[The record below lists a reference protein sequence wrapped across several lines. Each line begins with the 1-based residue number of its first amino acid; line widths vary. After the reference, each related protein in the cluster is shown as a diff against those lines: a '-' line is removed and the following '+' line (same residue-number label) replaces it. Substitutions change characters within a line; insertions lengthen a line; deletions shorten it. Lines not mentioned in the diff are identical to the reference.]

1 MISGDSKG
9 DGADG
14 VIVGGG
20 YSLGQRVLA
29 VIQTGQRKLS
39 QGSVNVH
46 SLDNIRAVLGLFGQS
61 ELCTFQRITSL
72 IDLVHNH
79 LIGKDDD
86 VIPRSFALAVTARV
100 VGVLQL
106 CLVDVA
112 VFAQNSVPV
121 QLRLVGNGNDRIS
134 SNTGNFF
141 QIIKYD
147 LKGAAIGRAGIDSIT
162 SSNLRT
168 GHFIANKNFHRVG
181 VKG

>member
-1 MISGDSKG
+1 M
-9 DGADG
+9 
-14 VIVGGG
+14 
-20 YSLGQRVLA
+20 
-29 VIQTGQRKLS
+29 
-39 QGSVNVH
+39 
-46 SLDNIRAVLGLFGQS
+46 
-61 ELCTFQRITSL
+61 
-72 IDLVHNH
+72 
-79 LIGKDDD
+79 
-86 VIPRSFALAVTARV
+86 
-100 VGVLQL
+100 
-106 CLVDVA
+106 
-112 VFAQNSVPV
+112 FAQNSVPV